1 MMQRRSLLTAMLLAA
16 AAACQPAAPAGLTDA
31 DRDAIKAA
39 DAEFTRLAMAADFAG
54 LVGKAYAEDAIFM
67 APNAPA
73 VTGSAAI
80 QTAMAAFPP
89 ISNFVITSQE
99 IEGTATMA
107 YARGAYTMTL
117 TPPGAAPIQDSGKF
131 LAIWRKQAD
140 GTWKMTRDMFSSD
153 LPVPAPEPAAPGKK

>member
-1 MMQRRSLLTAMLLAA
+1 MMHQRFSLPAILLAV
-16 AAACQPAAPAGLTDA
+16 AAACQPAAPAGVADA
-31 DRDAIKAA
+31 DREAIRAV
-39 DAEFTRLAMAADFAG
+39 DAEFTKMAMAADFAG
-54 LVGKAYAEDAIFM
+54 LVSKAYTDDAVFM

-80 QTAMAAFPP
+80 QTAMGAFPP

-107 YARGAYTMTL
+107 YARGTYSMTL

-140 GTWKMTRDMFSSD
+140 GTWKMTRDIFNSD
-153 LPVPAPEPAAPGKK
+153 LPLPAPEPAAPAKK